1 MLKDN
6 DLTIKN
12 YDLLLSEE
20 ILDEI
25 SALTNASIDEIS
37 RLLELINDQ
46 EREIFFDYWD
56 DYLECA
62 HEYGQSAVNAFVFE
76 FSINC
81 LCLSNFEDSFMGE
94 YASIEDYIKEKVS
107 KGELTQDLMIDCES
121 TFEDLGLSFAC
132 GFVFSSDF

>member
-56 DYLECA
+56 DY
-62 HEYGQSAVNAFVFE
+62 N
-76 FSINC
+76 FS
-81 LCLSNFEDSFMGE
+81 L
-94 YASIEDYIKEKVS
+94 V
-107 KGELTQDLMIDCES
+107 
-121 TFEDLGLSFAC
+121 
-132 GFVFSSDF
+132 V